1 MKKRKLNSKN
11 SKYMTK
17 EENNIKVT
25 RKIMCEAPSRTIN
38 GKITK
43 DSVNVKVYELRYE

>member
-17 EENNIKVT
+17 EETTVKVN
-25 RKIMCEAPSRTIN
+25 RKLICEAPTRTIK
-38 GKITK
+38 GKVTK
-43 DSVNVKVYELRYE
+43 NSTKVKVYELRYE

>member
-17 EENNIKVT
+17 EENTIKVN
-25 RKIMCEAPSRTIN
+25 RKLICEAPSRTIK
-38 GKITK
+38 GKITSNSAK
-43 DSVNVKVYELRYE
+43 VKVYELRYE